1 MAIGINNNKLD
12 DIRDDDEE
20 KDDVREHDPSLFDGK
35 KIAVIIG
42 AIVVVMVLLLVVVPK
57 LTNSEGSGQP
67 TATVAP
73 SATVG
78 DGTGTTGDGTDA
90 TSDTGDGENTNVY
103 TEGDTNYA
111 KSDKNE
117 TTAKVY
123 KPDEYIKDLTG
134 KDISAVYTVKSRDY
148 IKAHV
153 SYKAKRAII
162 DDGMEMYWIDVVY
175 KKKNYRVQVPFYYF
189 KDFEDSGICRVEIE
203 VLTLENGGQVISY
216 MQVIPEEDDG
226 DNSEG

>member
-1 MAIGINNNKLD
+1 MAIGINNDKLN
-12 DIRDDDEE
+12 DIRDDEE

-78 DGTGTTGDGTDA
+78 DGTDTTGATGDG
-90 TSDTGDGENTNVY
+90 TGDGENTNVY

>member
-12 DIRDDDEE
+12 DIRDDEE

-57 LTNSEGSGQP
+57 LTNSEGSKQP

-78 DGTGTTGDGTDA
+78 DGTDTTGTTGDG
-90 TSDTGDGENTNVY
+90 TGDGENTNMY